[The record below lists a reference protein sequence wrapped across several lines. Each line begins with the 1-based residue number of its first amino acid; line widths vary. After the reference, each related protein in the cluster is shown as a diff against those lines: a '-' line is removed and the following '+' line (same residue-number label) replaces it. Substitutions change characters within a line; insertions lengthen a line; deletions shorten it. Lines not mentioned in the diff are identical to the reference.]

1 MILRC
6 FVNLGCIGIFVSYG
20 CNAGSDK
27 TKVLSPKLLHADE
40 FIDKMSMEG
49 CLLQSLI
56 AAGAVFVFYCKGF
69 VKRRVESKDLL
80 SFTPT

>member
-1 MILRC
+1 MD
-6 FVNLGCIGIFVSYG
+6 VP
-20 CNAGSDK
+20 NAGSEK
-27 TKVLSPKLLHADE
+27 TKVLSVSPKLLHADE
-40 FIDKMSMEG
+40 FIDKMAMEG